1 MHRFALNVSQKFF
14 QIGGI
19 TIFNQTFAE
28 IDKLSSNFRSVP
40 FDGILGLAFPSAA
53 KSGETPSFVNMVK
66 QRVLSRPFF
75 SIYLTE

>member
-1 MHRFALNVSQKFF
+1 M
-14 QIGGI
+14 

-66 QRVLSRPFF
+66 QEILSKPFF